1 MTSSKIIGFG
11 SYLPDNI
18 LTNNDL
24 EKIVDT
30 SDEWIQ
36 ARTGIKKRH
45 IAGKNQLTSDLATIA
60 VKNALKKANI
70 SANNLDA
77 IIIATTTPD
86 LVFPATAVKVQNNIG
101 MQSGFA
107 FDVQAVCSGFL
118 YALQIADSLIISNKA
133 NRVAV
138 IGAETMSRIIDWQD
152 RSTCVLFGDGAG
164 AVILEKSEDKT
175 NGILD
180 IELFSDGKYQ
190 DILIVNGGVSSGNL
204 DKKITMN
211 GREVFRYA
219 VTKMPESIEYIITK
233 NNLSITD
240 IDWILLHQANQRII
254 KSVMER
260 LNIST
265 EKAVS
270 TVANHANTSAASIP
284 LALDQY
290 VSKGKIKSGEL
301 IALSAV
307 GGGLTWGSA
316 LIKI

>member
-1 MTSSKIIGFG
+1 MTSSKIIGVG
-11 SYLPDNI
+11 SYLPDKI

-36 ARTGIKKRH
+36 SRTGIKKRH
-45 IAGKNQLTSDLATIA
+45 IADKDQLTSDLATKA
-60 VKNALKKANI
+60 LKNAIKYANI
-70 SANNLDA
+70 FPNDLDV
-77 IIIATTTPD
+77 IILATTTPD
-86 LVFPATAVKVQNNIG
+86 LVFPATAVKVQNNIE
-101 MQSGFA
+101 MHSGYA

-118 YALQIADSLIISNKA
+118 YALQIADSLIKSNKA

-138 IGAETMSRIIDWQD
+138 IGAETMSRIIDWND

-164 AVILEKSEDKT
+164 AVILEKTED
-175 NGILD
+175 NNSGIID

-219 VTKMPESIEYIITK
+219 VTKMPESINSIVK
-233 NNLSITD
+233 KHNLTVED
-240 IDWILLHQANQRII
+240 LDWVLLHQANQRII
-254 KSVMER
+254 KSVLEK
-260 LNIST
+260 LELDI
-265 EKAVS
+265 EKAIF
-270 TVANHANTSAASIP
+270 TIQHHANTSAASIP
-284 LALDQY
+284 LALDNY
-290 VSKGKIKSGEL
+290 VSEGKVKSGDL

-316 LIKI
+316 LIRI

>member
-219 VTKMPESIEYIITK
+219 VTKIPESIEYIITK

>member
-1 MTSSKIIGFG
+1 MNSSKIIGVG
-11 SYLPDNI
+11 SYLPDKI

-36 ARTGIKKRH
+36 TRTGIKKRH
-45 IAGKNQLTSDLATIA
+45 IADKNQLTSDLATIA
-60 VKNALKKANI
+60 VKNALQKANI

-101 MQSGFA
+101 MHSGFA

-138 IGAETMSRIIDWQD
+138 IGAETMSRIIDWKD

-190 DILIVNGGVSSGNL
+190 DILIVNGGVSAGNL

-260 LNIST
+260 LDISN

-270 TVANHANTSAASIP
+270 TVADHANTSAASIP

-316 LIKI
+316 LIRI

>member
-1 MTSSKIIGFG
+1 MTSSKIIGVG
-11 SYLPDNI
+11 SYLPDKI

-24 EKIVDT
+24 EKVVDT

-45 IAGKNQLTSDLATIA
+45 IAGNNQLTSDLATIA

-101 MQSGFA
+101 MHSGFA

-118 YALQIADSLIISNKA
+118 YALQIADSLIISDKA

-138 IGAETMSRIIDWQD
+138 IGAETMSRIIDWKD
-152 RSTCVLFGDGAG
+152 RSTCVLFGDGGG

-180 IELFSDGKYQ
+180 IELFSNGKYQ

-233 NNLSITD
+233 NNLIITD

-260 LNIST
+260 LDISN

-270 TVANHANTSAASIP
+270 TVADHANTSAASIP

-316 LIKI
+316 LIRI